1 MVLFTQNSFPV
12 SSDLPVSGQVG
23 TVQAVGSINI
33 VTSDGTTETVFDSVQ
48 TALNCLAFM
57 SARNQYYLMASDDI
71 MIINVSN
78 VKLLVLETTFLNQK
92 LMNSF
97 TMCYIQGEVMGVHR
111 NLSTMLNLTDALV
124 SVGYKRSS
132 PSNFANNWDL
142 QEALPNPE
150 KPHIQIVDVNYR
162 SVVSTSADG
171 SKLHDDVQLMY
182 A

>member
-1 MVLFTQNSFPV
+1 MVLFTQSSFPQ
-12 SSDLPVSGQVG
+12 SSVLPMSGQVG

-33 VTSDGTTETVFDSVQ
+33 AKSDGTTETVFDSVQ

-57 SARNQYYLMASDDI
+57 SARNQSYLMASDDI

-78 VKLLVLETTFLNQK
+78 VKLLILETTFLNQK

-97 TMCYIQGEVMGVHR
+97 TLSYVQGEVMGVHR
-111 NLSTMLNLTDALV
+111 NLSTILDLTDALV

-132 PSNFANNWDL
+132 PANFANNWDL

-150 KPHIQIVDVNYR
+150 RPHIQVVDVNYR

-171 SKLHDDVQLMY
+171 SHLNDNAQLMY

>member
-1 MVLFTQNSFPV
+1 
-12 SSDLPVSGQVG
+12 
-23 TVQAVGSINI
+23 
-33 VTSDGTTETVFDSVQ
+33 
-48 TALNCLAFM
+48 
-57 SARNQYYLMASDDI
+57 MASDDI

-78 VKLLVLETTFLNQK
+78 VKLLILETTFLNQK

-97 TMCYIQGEVMGVHR
+97 TLSYVQGEVMGVHR
-111 NLSTMLNLTDALV
+111 NLSTILDLTDALV

-132 PSNFANNWDL
+132 PANFANNWDL

-150 KPHIQIVDVNYR
+150 RPHIQVVDVNYR

-171 SKLHDDVQLMY
+171 SQLNDNVQLMY

>member
-1 MVLFTQNSFPV
+1 
-12 SSDLPVSGQVG
+12 VSGQVG
-23 TVQAVGSINI
+23 TVQAVGSIHI
-33 VTSDGTTETVFDSVQ
+33 VKSDGTTDSVFDSVQ

-71 MIINVSN
+71 MILNVSN
-78 VKLLVLETTFLNQK
+78 VKLLVLETTLLNQK

-111 NLSTMLNLTDALV
+111 NLSAMLNLVDALI
-124 SVGYKRSS
+124 SAGYKRTS
-132 PSNFANNWDL
+132 PNNFANNSDL
-142 QEALPNPE
+142 QDALPNPE
-150 KPHIQIVDVNYR
+150 KPLIQIVDVNYC

-171 SKLHDDVQLMY
+171 SKLSDNVQLLY